1 MTPIIYAYQ
10 LTYLDTSVF
19 AVFAHPRKRHGS
31 SNTSIKYHPR
41 FRSIY
46 TFFRRSLEG
55 KVILSLN
62 SNTNKP
68 NLLADFTIDS
78 LCFETVYNLNK
89 PFNLFDFRKKLTFV
103 YNEFCIQKWT
113 NSNGPFQNGG

>member
-19 AVFAHPRKRHGS
+19 AVFAHPRERHGS
-31 SNTSIKYHPR
+31 SNTSIKYHPH

-62 SNTNKP
+62 FNTNKP
-68 NLLADFTIDS
+68 NLSADFTINL
-78 LCFETVYNLNK
+78 LCFETVNSLNK

-103 YNEFCIQKWT
+103 YNEFC
-113 NSNGPFQNGG
+113 F